1 MEKSV
6 YFCTSFILQLHYNIY
21 SETSI
26 TIKDETS
33 LFGLLLKHILMS
45 RMSCYSKFSDY
56 LLKVFCRFLSK
67 FCIYSK
73 INKVFAET
81 N

>member
-1 MEKSV
+1 MKFKMEKSV

-33 LFGLLLKHILMS
+33 LFELLLKHAIQS
-45 RMSCYSKFSDY
+45 FSGYIFSDS
-56 LLKVFCRFLSK
+56 LLVTLEY
-67 FCIYSK
+67 IYM
-73 INKVFAET
+73 I
-81 N
+81 